1 MQCCYCNPLPTAVLF
16 STVPPRLMMMCNE
29 PDRIKIFIMSV
40 GSHKRI
46 TNHFKDDIK
55 FCHSAVRFADHLFK
69 ITAGK
74 VNK

>member
-1 MQCCYCNPLPTAVLF
+1 
-16 STVPPRLMMMCNE
+16 MMCNE